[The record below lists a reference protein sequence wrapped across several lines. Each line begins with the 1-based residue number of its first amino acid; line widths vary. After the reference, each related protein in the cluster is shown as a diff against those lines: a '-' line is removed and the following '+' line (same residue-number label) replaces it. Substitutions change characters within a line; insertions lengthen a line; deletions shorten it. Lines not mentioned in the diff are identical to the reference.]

1 MIEPPPYDLREDVIR
16 RDRCCFGY
24 RLVQMHVLESHQC
37 KDQWGY
43 RHLAHATDKLQLA
56 HVWVEFTQSVYGKKA
71 PTDKYHLLAECAALN
86 VPSGGA
92 TGPTELVRE
101 WERKYLRNLYPDA
114 YPLPAE

>member
-1 MIEPPPYDLREDVIR
+1 MIEPPPYDLREDVMR

-24 RLVQMHVLESHQC
+24 RLVQMHVLYSHQC

-43 RHLAHATDKLQLA
+43 PHLAHNTDKLQLA
-56 HVWVEFTQSVYGKKA
+56 HVWVEFSQGVYAKKA

-86 VPSGGA
+86 VPSGGE